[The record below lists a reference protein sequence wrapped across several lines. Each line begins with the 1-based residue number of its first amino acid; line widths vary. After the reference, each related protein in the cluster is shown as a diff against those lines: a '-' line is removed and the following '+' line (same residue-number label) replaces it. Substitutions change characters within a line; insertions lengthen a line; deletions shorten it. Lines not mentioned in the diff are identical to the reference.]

1 MEVLPSLVSLITST
15 WPQKIERCDILVKI
29 VISKEVG
36 VGDEGNGKGSG
47 WDIIGRVTLWR
58 FLIKEISS
66 Y

>member
-47 WDIIGRVTLWR
+47 WDIIG
-58 FLIKEISS
+58 E
-66 Y
+66 